1 MGQTA
6 AEIEYELERKRNAL
20 SGRISR
26 LERRVRDDIS
36 STRENVTDR
45 ASAAVDTVTSKASP
59 AVEKVSNVAGTSAGA
74 GTPVAEHPK
83 GMVGGAALAGFVFG
97 LFTSRKSDR
106 SPQSREPEKFKQ
118 EWLAAYDKPGTNG
131 MPSRSNGKSSSAGSD
146 DDGGVVSVVTDVA
159 RGFIA
164 SQAASLLEST
174 VESMRGGLKSAM
186 ESKPESKSQE
196 ELPDSDYA
204 YEKNFT
210 PPPPLKPATH
220 SVARDR

>member
-6 AEIEYELERKRNAL
+6 AEIEYELERKRHAL
-20 SGRISR
+20 SGRINR

-36 STRENVTDR
+36 STKENVTDR

-83 GMVGGAALAGFVFG
+83 GMVGGAALAGFVLG
-97 LFTSRKSDR
+97 LFTGGKSER
-106 SPQSREPEKFKQ
+106 SPQSRDPEKFKQ

-131 MPSRSNGKSSSAGSD
+131 MPSRANGKSSSSGSD
-146 DDGGVVSVVTDVA
+146 DDGVVGVVVDVA

-174 VESMRGGLKSAM
+174 VEGMRSGLKSAT
-186 ESKPESKSQE
+186 ESKPEPKSQQ

-220 SVARDR
+220 SMARDR